1 MNNTYLLLAI
11 QLMTFF
17 ISFRAIAFQ
26 EKEYNPVVFNMAQ
39 LYDFNPVRGNIKEL
53 KTVVYNEDKSIN
65 YQSFLK
71 IGRDGCVDSFTY
83 DQKKDEYLNSV
94 HNHLSLKKINNKL
107 VGNDANGPVEMIVGK
122 NCLILSR
129 VDTNGELIYQYND
142 DGIIIGSQIAN
153 PRTQYSENHYNKFK
167 LPDSIIYYKDNI
179 VFSESIITYGKDIN
193 KPFDLT
199 MEIKALGQPILFV
212 ISICEYNEKNI
223 AHKCDFVLTINANGK
238 NINLLKSSITEATFY

>member
-83 DQKKDEYLNSV
+83 DQKKMN
-94 HNHLSLKKINNKL
+94 
-107 VGNDANGPVEMIVGK
+107 
-122 NCLILSR
+122 
-129 VDTNGELIYQYND
+129 T
-142 DGIIIGSQIAN
+142 
-153 PRTQYSENHYNKFK
+153 
-167 LPDSIIYYKDNI
+167 
-179 VFSESIITYGKDIN
+179 
-193 KPFDLT
+193 
-199 MEIKALGQPILFV
+199 
-212 ISICEYNEKNI
+212 
-223 AHKCDFVLTINANGK
+223 
-238 NINLLKSSITEATFY
+238 